1 MKIISW
7 LFIFFLGACATD
19 WSYSGSGSSQN
30 WAEISESNKFCK
42 IGYNQSPIDIN
53 LSMNKDFILNDLKF
67 DYKISEIEKLN
78 EKYYQKINFYSK
90 SFVLRGKKK
99 YWLKYIEFRHPSEHF
114 LDSSPHSLEM
124 QIYHKSEDEQWLAIS
139 YFLEIPSIKNNENL
153 YFNNIKNA
161 SKFSAILSTIKDS
174 TLFFFQSDSSDF
186 SAEQIDTIQ
195 VYHTNE
201 LHFISVACGYQFY
214 HQINKISFTKH
225 VIDTIYLNNTNV
237 NNDVNKEHL
246 KIVLR
251 K

>member
-1 MKIISW
+1 MINYQYNFGVWLIIF
-7 LFIFFLGACATD
+7 LIFGSACTNKSVCLEPQTTAFRGGFYYANSDTSISLKDSFL
-19 WSYSGSGSSQN
+19 
-30 WAEISESNKFCK
+30 
-42 IGYNQSPIDIN
+42 IN
-53 LSMNKDFILNDLKF
+53 AN
-67 DYKISEIEKLN
+67 
-78 EKYYQKINFYSK
+78 
-90 SFVLRGKKK
+90 
-99 YWLKYIEFRHPSEHF
+99 
-114 LDSSPHSLEM
+114 
-124 QIYHKSEDEQWLAIS
+124 IYFGQ
-139 YFLEIPSIKNNENL
+139 ENL

-161 SKFSAILSTIKDS
+161 SKFSAILSTIKES

-237 NNDVNKEHL
+237 NNDVNKEHF

>member
-1 MKIISW
+1 MKIIS
-7 LFIFFLGACATD
+7 LIFIFFLSACATD
-19 WSYSGSGSSQN
+19 WSYSGSGSPQN

-53 LSMNKDFILNDLKF
+53 LAMNKDFILNDLKF

-99 YWLKYIEFRHPSEHF
+99 YWLKYIEFRHPSEHL

-153 YFNNIKNA
+153 YFNNLIDFLKSKKIEDKFDLSKIIDEASLSFFYEGSFTTPPCTEGVKWYIMKNPIFISKEQMNTIIK
-161 SKFSAILSTIKDS
+161 STIFVKS
-174 TLFFFQSDSSDF
+174 NARGVQKFNPEKF
-186 SAEQIDTIQ
+186 
-195 VYHTNE
+195 
-201 LHFISVACGYQFY
+201 
-214 HQINKISFTKH
+214 
-225 VIDTIYLNNTNV
+225 
-237 NNDVNKEHL
+237 
-246 KIVLR
+246 
-251 K
+251 

>member
-1 MKIISW
+1 MKIIS
-7 LFIFFLGACATD
+7 LIFIFFLGACATD
-19 WSYSGSGSSQN
+19 WSYYGRGSPQN

-67 DYKISEIEKLN
+67 DYKISEIEKVN

-139 YFLEIPSIKNNENL
+139 YFLEIPATNNNENL
-153 YFNNIKNA
+153 YFNNLIDFLKSKKVEDKFDLSKIIDEKSLSFFYEGSFTTPPCIEGVKWYIMKNPIYISKEQMNAIIK
-161 SKFSAILSTIKDS
+161 STIFVK
-174 TLFFFQSDSSDF
+174 
-186 SAEQIDTIQ
+186 
-195 VYHTNE
+195 TNRRGVQKFNPE
-201 LHFISVACGYQFY
+201 KF
-214 HQINKISFTKH
+214 
-225 VIDTIYLNNTNV
+225 
-237 NNDVNKEHL
+237 
-246 KIVLR
+246 
-251 K
+251 